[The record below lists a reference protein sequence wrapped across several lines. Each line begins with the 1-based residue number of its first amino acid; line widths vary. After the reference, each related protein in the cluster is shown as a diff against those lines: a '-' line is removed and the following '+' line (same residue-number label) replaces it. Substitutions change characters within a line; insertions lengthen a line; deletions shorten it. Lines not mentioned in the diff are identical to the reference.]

1 MKRSKYIWIQA
12 GYSLFAREGKT
23 ALNVDKIAKIINK
36 SRSSFYHNF
45 FNLEVFEE
53 ELFEY
58 HFQQT
63 KIFFKEGKKIDTLMP
78 EYVQLMGRYKD
89 WVFFQQ
95 QLFLIRH
102 EDEKYINTFDR
113 VRNVTEEKTALLWIK
128 SAGLDK
134 LPLPRVRQFFI
145 LVRETFYTRLNYD
158 NYTPE
163 ILTDIINDIN
173 ESFQFLLKDD
183 LNKTG

>member
-1 MKRSKYIWIQA
+1 
-12 GYSLFAREGKT
+12 
-23 ALNVDKIAKIINK
+23 
-36 SRSSFYHNF
+36 
-45 FNLEVFEE
+45 
-53 ELFEY
+53 
-58 HFQQT
+58 
-63 KIFFKEGKKIDTLMP
+63 MP

-158 NYTPE
+158 NT
-163 ILTDIINDIN
+163 
-173 ESFQFLLKDD
+173 LLRY
-183 LNKTG
+183 